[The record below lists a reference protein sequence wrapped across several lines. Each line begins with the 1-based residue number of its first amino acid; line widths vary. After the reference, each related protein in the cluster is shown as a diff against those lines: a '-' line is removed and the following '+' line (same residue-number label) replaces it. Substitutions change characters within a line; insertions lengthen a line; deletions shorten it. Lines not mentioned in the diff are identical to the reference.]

1 MFYHPDLK
9 PSINTLS
16 VETLAKGITLITAVS
31 LAAGFLYDAIFFSVF
46 QPFWGNLVLSDHIE
60 TAVFV
65 VPFLTLAVAIQSG
78 WTFWFFRSYIDSSPR
93 NRWLYIA
100 GAALLGGLFFGVP
113 FAMVAGLS
121 KVTAWV
127 FIGAALFFA
136 ASAEATYKDAKGKRA
151 VKPMFFLFLGV
162 ALLAVMA
169 PVYAASRLLA
179 TYESLARRDFN
190 AVVWGPDMT
199 SMSGV
204 LVRVIDRGII
214 MGVVTKSESFPYA
227 IKFIFVP
234 RDQIR
239 RIEYGVFLDPV

>member
-1 MFYHPDLK
+1 MFYRPESK
-9 PSINTLS
+9 PSIDTLS
-16 VETLAKGITLITAVS
+16 AETFAKGITLITAIS

-100 GAALLGGLFFGVP
+100 GAALLGGLFIGVP
-113 FAMVAGLS
+113 FALVAGLS
-121 KVTAWV
+121 QLTAFV
-127 FIGAALFFA
+127 CLMAALFFGGA
-136 ASAEATYKDAKGKRA
+136 ADATYKDAKGKRA
-151 VKPMFFLFLGV
+151 LKPMFFLFLGV

-169 PVYAASRLLA
+169 PVYAGTRVLA
-179 TYESLARRDFN
+179 AYESLARRQFN

-199 SMSGV
+199 SMAGV

-214 MGVVTKSESFPYA
+214 MGVEAKSERFPYA

-239 RIEYGVFLDPV
+239 RIEYGVFFDPM

>member
-1 MFYHPDLK
+1 MFYRPNSK
-9 PSINTLS
+9 PSSDILS
-16 VETLAKGITLITAVS
+16 VETFAKGITLITAVS

-46 QPFWGNLVLSDHIE
+46 QPLWGNLVLSDHIE

-78 WTFWFFRSYIDSSPR
+78 WTFWFFRSYIDGSPR
-93 NRWLYIA
+93 NRWLYIG
-100 GAALLGGLFFGVP
+100 GAALLGGLFIGLP
-113 FAMVAGLS
+113 FALVAGLS

-136 ASAEATYKDAKGKRA
+136 ASADETYKDAKGRRA
-151 VKPMFFLFLGV
+151 LKPIFFLLLGV

-169 PVYAASRLLA
+169 PVYAVTKLFAS
-179 TYESLARRDFN
+179 YETLARREFN

-214 MGVVTKSESFPYA
+214 MGMVTKGESWPYA
-227 IKFIFVP
+227 IKFVFVP

-239 RIEYGVFLDPV
+239 RIEYGVFRDTM

>member
-1 MFYHPDLK
+1 
-9 PSINTLS
+9 
-16 VETLAKGITLITAVS
+16 
-31 LAAGFLYDAIFFSVF
+31 
-46 QPFWGNLVLSDHIE
+46 
-60 TAVFV
+60 
-65 VPFLTLAVAIQSG
+65 
-78 WTFWFFRSYIDSSPR
+78 
-93 NRWLYIA
+93 
-100 GAALLGGLFFGVP
+100 
-113 FAMVAGLS
+113 
-121 KVTAWV
+121 
-127 FIGAALFFA
+127 
-136 ASAEATYKDAKGKRA
+136 
-151 VKPMFFLFLGV
+151 
-162 ALLAVMA
+162 
-169 PVYAASRLLA
+169 VYAASRLLA

>member
-1 MFYHPDLK
+1 MFYRPDSK
-9 PSINTLS
+9 PSSDILS
-16 VETLAKGITLITAVS
+16 VETFAKGITLITAVS

-60 TAVFV
+60 TAAFV

-78 WTFWFFRSYIDSSPR
+78 WTFWFFRSYVDSSPR

-100 GAALLGGLFFGVP
+100 GAALLGALFIGTP
-113 FAMVAGLS
+113 FALVAGLS

-127 FIGAALFFA
+127 FVGAALFFA
-136 ASAEATYKDAKGKRA
+136 ASAEAAYTEAKGRRA
-151 VKPMFFLFLGV
+151 LKPMFFFFLAV
-162 ALLAVMA
+162 ALLAAMA
-169 PVYAASRLLA
+169 PAYAVNKLFA
-179 TYESLARRDFN
+179 TYEALARRQFN
-190 AVVWGPDMT
+190 AVVWAPDMT

-214 MGVVTKSESFPYA
+214 MAVVTTSESWPHG

-239 RIEYGVFLDPV
+239 RIEYGTSFDTL